1 MNGIDRVHF
10 DSPVAVIRPPPHSDL
25 SKQSHEALQRV
36 DRELSKCNFRTALFL
51 YPQTPSTPTQWPPRL
66 QNRQTIPN
74 KLSSLDELVI
84 NDLSNES
91 NDCSYFYEDYR
102 LLCLHDEAG
111 HSPIGYLL
119 GVLPKCYRTSSIEEL
134 HDDRFTAGSVDESLQ
149 ASVRSISNRV
159 TNSLFLQFLTSFA

>member
-1 MNGIDRVHF
+1 MTDKRMNCIDRVHF

-25 SKQSHEALQRV
+25 SKQRHEALQRV
-36 DRELSKCNFRTALFL
+36 DRELSKCNFRTALSL

-66 QNRQTIPN
+66 QNRQT
-74 KLSSLDELVI
+74 
-84 NDLSNES
+84 DLSNES